1 MQVDIK
7 QIQNIYAVS
16 LLKLIFIW
24 IAVTINLYKKKI
36 ELDEGKMSMK
46 ILVLLMISAIIFGCA
61 KTESQQTE
69 PQKSM
74 SVLLPSDQLDTA
86 TFAGGC
92 FWCMDAPFEK
102 LDGVKNVISGYAGGH
117 VKNPTYEQVETGT
130 TGSVEA
136 IQVIYDPKVISYAE
150 LLEVYWKQFDPTDA
164 GGSFYDRGSQYESAI
179 FYTNEMEMQ
188 LAENSK
194 RMLDNS
200 GIFKKPIVTKVE
212 PFTNFYPAEDYLQHF
227 YKKNPS
233 RYEAY
238 REASGR
244 DSFIMAVW
252 GDKDVNKYIKRSED
266 KMDKSKLTQLQ
277 YEVTQKNGTE
287 MPFQNEYWNNHKQ
300 GIYVDVV
307 SGEPLFSST
316 DKFDSGCGWPSFSKP
331 IDTRFIKKDV
341 DKSHGMIRTEVRSEI
356 ADSHLGHVFDDGPE
370 PTGLRY
376 CINSASLKFIP
387 KEDMKKEGYGEYLY
401 LFK

>member
-1 MQVDIK
+1 MNV
-7 QIQNIYAVS
+7 N
-16 LLKLIFIW
+16 
-24 IAVTINLYKKKI
+24 
-36 ELDEGKMSMK
+36 
-46 ILVLLMISAIIFGCA
+46 ILVFLLSAAFIFGCA
-61 KTESQQTE
+61 KMDSREIETHQ
-69 PQKSM
+69 SM
-74 SVLLPSDQLDTA
+74 SVLQNNDELDTA

-102 LDGVKNVISGYAGGH
+102 LDGIKDVISGYAGGQ
-117 VKNPTYEQVETGT
+117 VKNPTYAQVETGT
-130 TGSVEA
+130 TGSVES

-150 LLEVYWKQFDPTDA
+150 LLGVYWKQFDPTDA
-164 GGSFYDRGSQYESAI
+164 GGSFHDRGSQYESAI
-179 FYTNEMEMQ
+179 FYRNETEKQ

-194 RMLDNS
+194 DMLGKS
-200 GIFKKPIVTKVE
+200 GIFKKPIVTKIE
-212 PFTNFYPAEDYLQHF
+212 SYTSFYPAEDYHQHF
-227 YKKNPS
+227 YKKNPA
-233 RYEAY
+233 RYNAY

-252 GDKDVNKYIKRSED
+252 GDKDVNKYIKKSED
-266 KMDKSKLTQLQ
+266 KMDKTKLTPLQ

-287 MPFQNEYWNNHKQ
+287 MPFQNEYWDNHKQ

-356 ADSHLGHVFDDGPE
+356 ADSHLGHIFDDGPE

-387 KEDMKKEGYGEYLY
+387 KEDMEKEGYGEYLY

>member
-1 MQVDIK
+1 
-7 QIQNIYAVS
+7 
-16 LLKLIFIW
+16 
-24 IAVTINLYKKKI
+24 
-36 ELDEGKMSMK
+36 MSVN
-46 ILVLLMISAIIFGCA
+46 ILVFILGAAFIFGCA
-61 KTESQQTE
+61 KMDSQQKE

-74 SVLLPSDQLDTA
+74 SVLEPSDQLDTA

-150 LLEVYWKQFDPTDA
+150 LLSVYWKQFDPTDA
-164 GGSFYDRGSQYESAI
+164 SGSFYDRGSQYESAI
-179 FYTNEMEMQ
+179 FYTNNMEKQ

-212 PFTNFYPAEDYLQHF
+212 PFTNFYRAEDYHQHF
-227 YKKNPS
+227 YKKNPA

-252 GDKDVNKYIKRSED
+252 GDKDVNKYIKRSEN
-266 KMDKSKLTQLQ
+266 KMDKSKLTPLQ

-287 MPFQNEYWNNHKQ
+287 MPCQNEYWDNHKQ

-356 ADSHLGHVFDDGPE
+356 ANSHLGHVFDDGPE

-387 KEDMKKEGYGEYLY
+387 KEDMEKEGYGEYLY